1 MIKQKKKKLLY
12 LILLYL
18 KLQEHYYLFMEHY
31 LLCKYIY
38 ININRNNFG
47 ISLVYC
53 TSLLLFG
60 RLSNGYFNPICTLIG
75 FIEGS
80 IPKTRAL
87 YYVGA

>member
-1 MIKQKKKKLLY
+1 MI
-12 LILLYL
+12 ILFY
-18 KLQEHYYLFMEHY
+18 
-31 LLCKYIY
+31 
-38 ININRNNFG
+38 RNNFG

-60 RLSNGYFNPICTLIG
+60 RLSGGYFNPICTLIG

-80 IPKTRAL
+80 IPKKRAI